1 VWKAVWEDANE
12 GLKSYPGN
20 WDMLDAFEAWGTGV
34 GAADR
39 RRRRSWARSVVTD
52 WVETEPVSPARGR

>member
-20 WDMLDAFEAWGTGV
+20 WDMLDGQVWELRIDGDG
-34 GAADR
+34 G
-39 RRRRSWARSVVTD
+39 
-52 WVETEPVSPARGR
+52 RGLGR